1 MPVQALGNPEDQ
13 AAERKEDMNM
23 ELLTKKLFEQ
33 WMETILERL
42 ERQDE
47 MLLALKAPEKREH
60 MPDRI
65 RLFDNQDLCLL
76 LQISK
81 RSLQRYRSTGALPYK
96 ILGKKTYYSED
107 DVLKFLS
114 EHVKDFQKDDVEF
127 YKARIHNFFNK

>member
-1 MPVQALGNPEDQ
+1 
-13 AAERKEDMNM
+13 M

-60 MPDRI
+60 TPDRI

-107 DVLKFLS
+107 DVLKF
-114 EHVKDFQKDDVEF
+114 FQKDDVEF

>member
-1 MPVQALGNPEDQ
+1 
-13 AAERKEDMNM
+13 M

-127 YKARIHNFFNK
+127 YACQNRGFTNLSSGDVNDSPGTERRMSL

>member
-1 MPVQALGNPEDQ
+1 
-13 AAERKEDMNM
+13 M

-60 MPDRI
+60 TPDRI

-81 RSLQRYRSTGALPYK
+81 RSLQRYRSTGAGALPYK

-127 YKARIHNFFNK
+127 YACQNRGFTNLSSGDVNDSPGTERRMSL

>member
-1 MPVQALGNPEDQ
+1 
-13 AAERKEDMNM
+13 MNM

-114 EHVKDFQKDDVEF
+114 EHVKNFQKDDVEF
-127 YKARIHNFFNK
+127 YACQNRGFTNLSSGDVNDSPGTERRMSL

>member
-1 MPVQALGNPEDQ
+1 
-13 AAERKEDMNM
+13 M

-47 MLLALKAPEKREH
+47 MLLALKAPE
-60 MPDRI
+60 
-65 RLFDNQDLCLL
+65 
-76 LQISK
+76 
-81 RSLQRYRSTGALPYK
+81 
-96 ILGKKTYYSED
+96 GKKTYYSED

>member
-1 MPVQALGNPEDQ
+1 MV
-13 AAERKEDMNM
+13 
-23 ELLTKKLFEQ
+23 LLTKKLFEQ

-127 YKARIHNFFNK
+127 YACQNRGFTNLSSGDVNDSPGTERRMSL

>member
-1 MPVQALGNPEDQ
+1 
-13 AAERKEDMNM
+13 MNM

-60 MPDRI
+60 TPDRI

-127 YKARIHNFFNK
+127 YACQNLGFTNLSSGDVNDSPGTERRMSL

>member
-1 MPVQALGNPEDQ
+1 
-13 AAERKEDMNM
+13 MNM
-23 ELLTKKLFEQ
+23 ELLTTKLFEQ

-127 YKARIHNFFNK
+127 YACQNRGFTNLSSGDVNDSPGTERRMSL

>member
-1 MPVQALGNPEDQ
+1 
-13 AAERKEDMNM
+13 M

-33 WMETILERL
+33 WMGTILERL

-60 MPDRI
+60 TPDRI

-81 RSLQRYRSTGALPYK
+81 RSLHATAAWEPCPTRYW
-96 ILGKKTYYSED
+96 
-107 DVLKFLS
+107 
-114 EHVKDFQKDDVEF
+114 
-127 YKARIHNFFNK
+127 ARRPITAKMTC

>member
-1 MPVQALGNPEDQ
+1 
-13 AAERKEDMNM
+13 M

-60 MPDRI
+60 K
-65 RLFDNQDLCLL
+65 
-76 LQISK
+76 ISK

>member
-1 MPVQALGNPEDQ
+1 
-13 AAERKEDMNM
+13 MNM

-65 RLFDNQDLCLL
+65 RLFNNQDLCLL

-127 YKARIHNFFNK
+127 YACQNRGFTNLSSGDVNDSPGTERRMSL

>member
-1 MPVQALGNPEDQ
+1 
-13 AAERKEDMNM
+13 M

-65 RLFDNQDLCLL
+65 RLFNNQDLCLL

-127 YKARIHNFFNK
+127 YACQNRGFTNLSSGDVNDSPGTERRMSL

>member
-1 MPVQALGNPEDQ
+1 
-13 AAERKEDMNM
+13 MNM

-127 YKARIHNFFNK
+127 YACQNRGFTNLSSGDVNDSPGTERRMSL

>member
-1 MPVQALGNPEDQ
+1 
-13 AAERKEDMNM
+13 MNM

-60 MPDRI
+60 TPDRI

-127 YKARIHNFFNK
+127 YAYQNRGFTNLSSGDVNDSPGTERRMSL

>member
-1 MPVQALGNPEDQ
+1 
-13 AAERKEDMNM
+13 MNM

-47 MLLALKAPEKREH
+47 MLLALKAPEKREDT
-60 MPDRI
+60 PDRI

-81 RSLQRYRSTGALPYK
+81 RSLQRYRSMGALPYK

>member
-1 MPVQALGNPEDQ
+1 
-13 AAERKEDMNM
+13 MNM

-47 MLLALKAPEKREH
+47 MLLALKAPEKRNP

-127 YKARIHNFFNK
+127 YACQNRGFTNLSSGDVNDSPGTERRMSL

>member
-1 MPVQALGNPEDQ
+1 
-13 AAERKEDMNM
+13 M

-65 RLFDNQDLCLL
+65 RLFDNQDLSC
-76 LQISK
+76 
-81 RSLQRYRSTGALPYK
+81 RNT
-96 ILGKKTYYSED
+96 
-107 DVLKFLS
+107 
-114 EHVKDFQKDDVEF
+114 
-127 YKARIHNFFNK
+127 

>member
-1 MPVQALGNPEDQ
+1 
-13 AAERKEDMNM
+13 M

-60 MPDRI
+60 TPDRI

-127 YKARIHNFFNK
+127 YACQNLGFTNLSSGDVNDSPGTERRMSL

>member
-1 MPVQALGNPEDQ
+1 
-13 AAERKEDMNM
+13 MNM
-23 ELLTKKLFEQ
+23 ELLTKKLLEQ

-47 MLLALKAPEKREH
+47 MLLALKAPENGNT
-60 MPDRI
+60 PDRI

-127 YKARIHNFFNK
+127 YACQNRGFTNLSSGDVNDSPGTERRMSL

>member
-1 MPVQALGNPEDQ
+1 
-13 AAERKEDMNM
+13 M
-23 ELLTKKLFEQ
+23 ELLTKKLLEQ

-60 MPDRI
+60 TPDRI
-65 RLFDNQDLCLL
+65 RLFYNQDLCLL

-127 YKARIHNFFNK
+127 YACQNRGFTNLSSGDVNDSPGTERRMSL

>member
-1 MPVQALGNPEDQ
+1 
-13 AAERKEDMNM
+13 MNM
-23 ELLTKKLFEQ
+23 ELLTKKLLEQ

-60 MPDRI
+60 TPDRI

-127 YKARIHNFFNK
+127 YACQNRGFTNLSSGDVNDSPGTERRMSL

>member
-1 MPVQALGNPEDQ
+1 
-13 AAERKEDMNM
+13 M

-127 YKARIHNFFNK
+127 YKARIHNFFNKITIKNYSNGKEKRRKGRADSP